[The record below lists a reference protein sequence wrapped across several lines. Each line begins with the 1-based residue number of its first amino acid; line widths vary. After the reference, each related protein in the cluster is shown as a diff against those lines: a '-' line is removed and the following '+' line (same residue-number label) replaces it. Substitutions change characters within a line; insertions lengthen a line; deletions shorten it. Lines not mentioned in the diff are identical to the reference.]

1 MTSSFRGGQKLI
13 DKVDFLIVLES
24 IYFFVF
30 LATGAAE
37 KLLISE
43 NRYLSGFQGH
53 VGGIPAKSVA
63 INHLLPPSDEGRKLA
78 LPPTSHIYRGG
89 G

>member
-1 MTSSFRGGQKLI
+1 MLTDCKKTI
-13 DKVDFLIVLES
+13 FL
-24 IYFFVF
+24 YFNYEATIRHYSVF

-53 VGGIPAKSVA
+53 VGGIGGSGVQSEYFIFSANGIPAKRVTTLSTLSQ
-63 INHLLPPSDEGRKLA
+63 HHKL
-78 LPPTSHIYRGG
+78 Y
-89 G
+89 